1 MRKRILVVA
10 VAVVLIAAAACAF
23 LALRREG
30 SRGILYRVT
39 GEHAS
44 AYLLGS
50 IHIGTPEMHPF
61 GDALEEAMADAGVFV
76 FESDTASADSLRRLK
91 ARQALPED
99 ATLQGVLGDAL
110 YADVA
115 AAFKALGLGTTGLDR
130 SRPWAVINTLA
141 LYSSAEEMGVDN
153 VNKAVSLGVEA
164 AVRAYAAGHA
174 KAFAYLETIDEVAD
188 TMESF
193 SDALNRYLL
202 QDEADVVLGRKQT
215 SDMDTLKQWPSWWR
229 DGNADAFR
237 AFYSQSF
244 GDADQALY
252 EEYHDKLVARRNAL
266 MADRLDELMR
276 QGGTYFVTV
285 GLLHLVP
292 EDDSILS
299 LLREKGYT
307 VERVAQP

>member
-1 MRKRILVVA
+1 MRKRILVVVVAA
-10 VAVVLIAAAACAF
+10 VLLAAAACAF
-23 LALRREG
+23 SAVRREG
-30 SRGILYRVT
+30 SRGILYRIT
-39 GEHAS
+39 GEHAA

-50 IHIGTPEMHPF
+50 IHIGTPDMHPF

-76 FESDTASADSLRRLK
+76 FESDTVSADSLQRLK
-91 ARQALPED
+91 ARQTLPEGT
-99 ATLQGVLGDAL
+99 TLQGVLGDAL

-115 AAFKALGLGTTGLDR
+115 AAFKELGLGTAGLAR

-141 LYSSAEEMGVDN
+141 LYSSAEEMGVSN

-164 AVRAYAAGHA
+164 AVRVYAAEHG
-174 KAFAYLETIDEVAD
+174 KACAYLETIDEVAD

-193 SDALNRYLL
+193 SGALNRYLL

-215 SDMDTLKQWPSWWR
+215 ADLATVKQWPSWWR

-244 GDADQALY
+244 GETDQALY
-252 EEYHDKLVARRNAL
+252 EEYHDKLVARRNTL
-266 MADRLDELMR
+266 MADRLDAMLR
-276 QGGTYFVTV
+276 DGGVYFVTV

-307 VERVAQP
+307 VERVAEP